1 MDSSIQLVK
10 KFISNKQCLRFESEG
25 LSFMPQGWVFFQP
38 RERGKERKRGRVGF
52 FFFNGNA
59 CPLQYWK
66 INSISFSR
74 GGNSNS
80 ISSRHPDVDDFFL
93 SS

>member
-38 RERGKERKRGRVGF
+38 REREKEREGGI
-52 FFFNGNA
+52 FFNGNA
-59 CPLQYWK
+59 RPLQYWK

-80 ISSRHPDVDDFFL
+80 ISSRHPDVDGFFF
-93 SS
+93 SSS